1 MEDKK
6 IGIFKRIILVIVAI
20 LKSLWDATIHIVW
33 GMATMFLLV
42 GLMNYFKIDISAIT
56 TLLKGISYLMDYWAV
71 FWWLFFLSDL
81 YINTKELSK

>member
-33 GMATMFLLV
+33 GIATMFLLMA
-42 GLMNYFKIDISAIT
+42 LINYYKIDTSAVGN
-56 TLLKGISYLMDYWAV
+56 LLKLTYYLMDYWGI